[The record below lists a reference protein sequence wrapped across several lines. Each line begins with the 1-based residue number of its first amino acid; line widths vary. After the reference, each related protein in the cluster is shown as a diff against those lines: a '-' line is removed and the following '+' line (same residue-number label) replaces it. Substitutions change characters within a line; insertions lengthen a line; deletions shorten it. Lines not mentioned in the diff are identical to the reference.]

1 MIERPL
7 EAAARTLRV
16 GFVRAAALGA
26 LLLAVGCA
34 SRQQMF
40 VVQEDTRHIRATV
53 DSLKSQQT
61 ASQQAV
67 AALDEQVRA
76 MRATSEYGSSALEE
90 KVEALAARLEEI
102 IARMD
107 RSLSPL
113 EEFLRRQAVTDT
125 TVAASFGSDY
135 YDAAI
140 RDLGLGNYD
149 LAEIGFLQFLEAYP
163 ESDLADDARYGLAE
177 TYYARKQYDQA
188 SDEFRRVI
196 SMSPTGSRT
205 PAAMLKLG
213 LCHGA
218 LQDNREARKVWEDL
232 IKTFPYSD
240 EAKVARQRVEELSG
254 GR

>member
-7 EAAARTLRV
+7 PAAARALRV
-16 GFVRAAALGA
+16 GSVRAVALCA

-40 VVQEDTRHIRATV
+40 VVQEDTRHIRASV
-53 DSLKSQQT
+53 DSLKIQQKS
-61 ASQQAV
+61 AQQAV
-67 AALDEQVRA
+67 TSLDEQVRA
-76 MRATSEYGSSALEE
+76 MRATSEYGSSALED

-125 TVAASFGSDY
+125 TVSASFGSDY

-163 ESDLADDARYGLAE
+163 KSDLADDARYGLAE

-188 SDEFRRVI
+188 ADEFRRVI
-196 SMSPTGSRT
+196 SMEPSGSRT

-213 LCHGA
+213 LCHRA
-218 LQDNREARKVWEDL
+218 MQDNREARKVWEDL
-232 IKTFPYSD
+232 TKKFPYSD
-240 EAKVARQRVEELSG
+240 EAKVARQRVEELGG